1 MDKSNYKGGLFII
14 CLGFGKNTQN
24 YENRSLKLNFTNFK
38 RFFHRKTILTL
49 YPQKETKYHK
59 SKEGLLC
66 SAWAFLN
73 LS

>member
-1 MDKSNYKGGLFII
+1 MDKRNYIGGLFII
-14 CLGFGKNTQN
+14 RLGFGKNTQN

-38 RFFHRKTILTL
+38 RFFHHKTILPL

-59 SKEGLLC
+59 SKEDLLC
-66 SAWAFLN
+66 SVWAFLN